1 MTLEGRLT
9 GAPASEG
16 EISASE
22 HDLGIRFPPDYR
34 TFLQAAGGKSK
45 QKLWRGLWPV
55 ADLVSLNRTMP
66 LFQWFGGLIGIGN
79 EGFIVYALDFRNV
92 FPVPV
97 TVGLSSSDWEDVT
110 PLADSFAEWL
120 EETLP

>member
-1 MTLEGRLT
+1 MRHQGKRSALSLPRRRSY
-9 GAPASEG
+9 GADGCDACKRPN
-16 EISASE
+16 I
-22 HDLGIRFPPDYR
+22 
-34 TFLQAAGGKSK
+34 
-45 QKLWRGLWPV
+45 
-55 ADLVSLNRTMP
+55 
-66 LFQWFGGLIGIGN
+66 GLIGIGN

-120 EETLP
+120 EGTLP